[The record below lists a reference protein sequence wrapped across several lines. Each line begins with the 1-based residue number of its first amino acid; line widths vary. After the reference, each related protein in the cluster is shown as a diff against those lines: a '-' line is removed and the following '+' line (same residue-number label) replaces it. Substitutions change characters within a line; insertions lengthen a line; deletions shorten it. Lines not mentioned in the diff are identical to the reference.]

1 MEVILE
7 IKILFADD
15 HEVFHDC
22 IKALFD
28 THATIRVLATVSD
41 GRSAVR
47 LAQELAPDVVVM
59 DLAMPLLN
67 GIEATRQIVSAND
80 QAKVLALSSHKERKF
95 ILSVLKAGAR
105 GYVVKDS
112 AISELIHAIEAV
124 AAGRMY
130 LSPSI
135 TDVVLESLLVE
146 DGGEGAEIN
155 PVEKL
160 STREREIL
168 QLLAEGKNAR
178 EIAELLNLSPKTVES
193 HRNNIMHK
201 VGADSLPE
209 LTKIAIREGLTPL

>member
-1 MEVILE
+1 ME
-7 IKILFADD
+7 IKIVFADD

-28 THATIRVLATVSD
+28 THERIRVLATASD
-41 GRSAVR
+41 GRTALR
-47 LAQELAPDVVVM
+47 LAEELRPDLVVM

-67 GIEATRQIVSAND
+67 GIEATRQIVAGNSE
-80 QAKVLALSSHKERKF
+80 AKVLALSSHKERKF

-112 AISELIHAIEAV
+112 AMSELIQAIEAV
-124 AAGRMY
+124 AAGRMF

-146 DGGEGAEIN
+146 DSEEEDPDLT

-160 STREREIL
+160 SGREREIL
-168 QLLAEGKNAR
+168 QLLVEGQNAR
-178 EIAELLNLSPKTVES
+178 EIAEILNLSPKTVES
-193 HRNNIMHK
+193 HRHNIMQK
-201 VGADSLPE
+201 LGVESLPE
-209 LTKIAIREGLTPL
+209 LTKIAIREGITSL